1 MTKERLEGQ
10 RKKMRLGAFIM
21 ALLATIALG
30 VSIYSAL
37 GGFSAAIVNNGNS
50 FSSGT
55 LLLEEQVNGGT
66 PCLSSPNV
74 ANGITTNINS
84 SCTSNDYGVNPNPGE
99 SPGNVVS
106 NTIVLTNTGTLTAPS
121 MTLTPSTTCT
131 VTGNPPGTGPN
142 ALSTGSDTTGF
153 CGKVDIQIQLGTG
166 TTASCLY
173 GGASGSPCPT
183 TLSNTYTLASLATN
197 GPITLATNVAPNSPI
212 TVVINVELDPS
223 ATNADQGLTATLPI
237 TWSMP

>member
-1 MTKERLEGQ
+1 MDNHEQ
-10 RKKMRLGAFIM
+10 VNKKRRVHWVALVV
-21 ALLATIALG
+21 ALLATG
-30 VSIYSAL
+30 VMSVSVYSAL

-66 PCLSSPNV
+66 PCLSSPDV
-74 ANGITTNINS
+74 AGGITTNVNS
-84 SCTSNDYGVNPNPGE
+84 SCTADDYGTAGNPGYAP
-99 SPGNVVS
+99 STVVS
-106 NTIVLTNTGTLTAPS
+106 NTVVLTNTGTLTAPS

-153 CGKVDIQIQLGTG
+153 CGKVDVQIQLGTG
-166 TTASCLY
+166 ATASCLY
-173 GGASGSPCPT
+173 GGTAGSPCPT
-183 TLSNTYTLASLATN
+183 TLSNTYTLATLAAN
-197 GPITLATNVAPNSPI
+197 GPITLGTNIAPNSPI
-212 TVVINVELDPS
+212 TVVINLELDPS